1 MGHRVGRVLVHVLAT
16 LAVVAIALVVFSTFG
31 GKQLAIGNVVLKA
44 QTGTSYPLA
53 SPPASPVARFSDQS
67 DGEPRP
73 RPRNAI
79 LFVGD
84 GMGLGAVSAAAD
96 LLDRPGST
104 LAMTDTD
111 QMALVRTWA
120 SNNLAPDSAATA
132 TSMATGFKTR
142 KKAVGV
148 LEDGRAVGN
157 LFEAARESGLLTGVI
172 TTSGLVDATPA
183 SFTVHVGWRDD
194 YHEIFEK
201 MLVSGTDLMVGGDW
215 IRFSKAKKNR
225 EYIELLARA
234 EELGQSRGYRVI
246 RKPDDI
252 GEAQLP
258 LLALFPP
265 RPVGGN
271 AHGPQLAETTLRAVE
286 LLAEDP
292 DGFVLL
298 VETEIIDELGHSNDI
313 ASVMEGMRELDEAVA
328 AVLAATEHTGD
339 TLVIVTADHDTGTPA
354 VVEGD
359 YEEGRATIRW
369 ASGDHSSQWVPLF
382 AFGPGANRFRGVVDN
397 TEIGILI
404 AEALGIDFTPQLADN
419 LGN

>member
-1 MGHRVGRVLVHVLAT
+1 MGHRIGRILVPALVT
-16 LAVVAIALVVFSTFG
+16 LAIVAVALIVFSRFG
-31 GKQLAIGNVVLKA
+31 GKELAIGNLVLKA
-44 QTGTSYPLA
+44 QKGTTYPLE
-53 SPPASPVARFSDQS
+53 SPPAAPVGRVSNQP
-67 DGEPRP
+67 DGEPGP

-96 LLDRPGST
+96 LLDRPGSA

-120 SNNLAPDSAATA
+120 SNNLSPDSAATA
-132 TSMATGFKTR
+132 TAMATGFKTR

-148 LEDGRAVGN
+148 LEDGRAVRN
-157 LFEAARESGLLTGVI
+157 LFEAARESGLSTGVI

-183 SFTVHVGWRDD
+183 SFTVHAGWRDD

-201 MLVSGTDLMVGGDW
+201 MLVSGTDLMIGGDW
-215 IRFSKAKKNR
+215 TRFSKAKKNR
-225 EYIELLARA
+225 EYLDLLARA
-234 EELGQSRGYRVI
+234 EELGQNHGYRVI
-246 RKPDDI
+246 LDPDEI
-252 GEAQLP
+252 AGAELP

-271 AHGPQLAETTLRAVE
+271 SHGPQLAESTLRAFE
-286 LLAEDP
+286 LLAENP

-298 VETEIIDELGHSNDI
+298 VETEITDELGHSNDI

-328 AVLAATEHTGD
+328 AVLAATEHAGD
-339 TLVIVTADHDTGTPA
+339 TLVVVTADHDTGTLA

-359 YEEGRATIRW
+359 YEEGRAAVRW
-369 ASGDHSSQWVPLF
+369 ASGDHSTQWVPLF
-382 AFGPGANRFRGVVDN
+382 AFGPGADRFRGVLDN
-397 TEIGILI
+397 TEIGILL
-404 AEALGIDFTPQLADN
+404 AEALGLDFTPQLADN
-419 LGN
+419 QGN